1 MKQNN
6 AELAHDLKMP
16 IQLILSCAQLLEME
30 VSPGSSAENYL
41 KMLMQS
47 TWQLQSML
55 KNALDGEQLRG
66 GQVQLRMDVCDA
78 AALARMVCARVK
90 SYAAQKGIAL
100 NFSTNISEF
109 RMAVDREKLERIL
122 QNLISN
128 ALKFTPR
135 GGRVGV
141 DMQARGDAVEFCV
154 SDTGCGIAE
163 WDQKRIFQRGV
174 TSGGHGYGLHI
185 VKQFSEMMGGSV
197 SLESKPGCGSRFT
210 VRIPLRGTGACG
222 GFAS

>member
-1 MKQNN
+1 MKQNY

-55 KNALDGEQLRG
+55 KNALDGERLQG
-66 GQVQLRMDVCDA
+66 GQVPVRTDVCDA
-78 AALARMVCARVK
+78 AALAKGVCARVRP
-90 SYAAQKGIAL
+90 YAGQKGIAL
-100 NFSTNISEF
+100 VFSTNVSEF
-109 RMAVDREKLERIL
+109 RMAADREKLERIL

-185 VKQFSEMMGGSV
+185 AQQFAEMMGGGISV
-197 SLESKPGCGSRFT
+197 ESRLGCGSRFT
-210 VRIPLRGTGACG
+210 LRLPLRGADPCG
-222 GFAS
+222 GYAS

>member
-16 IQLILSCAQLLEME
+16 IQLILSCAQMLEME
-30 VSPGSSAENYL
+30 VSPGSNAEDYL

-47 TWQLQSML
+47 TWQLQRML

-66 GQVQLRMDVCDA
+66 GQVQLRMDMCDA
-78 AALARMVCARVK
+78 AALARMICARVK
-90 SYAAQKGIAL
+90 LCAAQKGVSL
-100 NFSTNISEF
+100 SFSTNAAEF
-109 RMAVDREKLERIL
+109 RMATDREKLERIL

-128 ALKFTPR
+128 ALKFTPC
-135 GGRVGV
+135 GGHVGV
-141 DMQARGDAVEFCV
+141 DMQVRGDAVEFSV

-163 WDQKRIFQRGV
+163 WDRKRIFQRGV

-185 VKQFSEMMGGSV
+185 VKRFSEMMGGSV
-197 SLESKPGCGSRFT
+197 TLESKVGCGSRFT
-210 VRIPLRGTGACG
+210 VRIPLRGGNAG
-222 GFAS
+222 GGYAS